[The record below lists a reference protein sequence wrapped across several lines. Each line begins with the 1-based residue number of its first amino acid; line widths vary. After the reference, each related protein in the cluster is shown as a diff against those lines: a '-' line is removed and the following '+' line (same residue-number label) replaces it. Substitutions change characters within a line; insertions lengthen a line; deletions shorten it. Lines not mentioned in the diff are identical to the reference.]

1 VTPKAE
7 PRFCV
12 TDTHIQGYIKS
23 LLSRQVS
30 EQTLVAYRRELKA
43 LQDALGTTG
52 DDLTGITAL
61 RAQLAQARANGL
73 KPASLARRLAA
84 WRSFLRWLAETRQ
97 ADALQAGVLLGQ
109 LKALR
114 PPRPGRPLPKLLS
127 VEEAV
132 VLAKTLPSS
141 ASNASGSNNHVIGV
155 RDDERSVL
163 EETGSTLN
171 TSKNTNTPTIG
182 SRDWYAQWSPIRDH
196 AILELLYSCG
206 LRVSELTGLDTQASG
221 PWTGWLDLQ
230 ANELVVMG
238 KGSKLRRLPVGRPAI
253 EAAQNWLA
261 ARARV
266 LLELGCETSD
276 GPVFIDRLGARL
288 HRRAVHRIVHA
299 AAKRLGLSQPVH
311 PHMLRHS
318 FASHLLQSS
327 GDLRAVQELLGH
339 AQITT
344 TQVYTH
350 LDFQRL
356 AQVYDK
362 THPRARRKAKGFG
375 TIGS

>member
-1 VTPKAE
+1 MIPRAE

-12 TDTHIQGYIKS
+12 SDAHIQGYIKS
-23 LLSRQVS
+23 LLGRQVS
-30 EQTLVAYRRELKA
+30 EQTLAAYRRELKA
-43 LQDALGTTG
+43 FQDALGTTG
-52 DDLTGITAL
+52 DDLTGISAL
-61 RAQLAQARANGL
+61 RAHLAQARANGL

-132 VLAKTLPSS
+132 VLAKTLPSR
-141 ASNASGSNNHVIGV
+141 ALNASGSSAPSVAV
-155 RDDERSVL
+155 RDDGRPVP
-163 EETGSTLN
+163 EETGLSPN
-171 TSKNTNTPTIG
+171 SNTPTIG

-230 ANELVVMG
+230 ANELVVVG

-253 EAAQNWLA
+253 EATQNWLA

-266 LLELGCETSD
+266 LLELGCETID
-276 GPVFIDRLGARL
+276 GPVFIDRVGARL
-288 HRRAVHRIVHA
+288 HRRAVHRIVHS
-299 AAKRLGLSQPVH
+299 AAKTLGLSQPVH

>member
-1 VTPKAE
+1 MIPKAE

-12 TDTHIQGYIKS
+12 TDAHIQGYIKS
-23 LLSRQVS
+23 LLGRQVS
-30 EQTLVAYRRELKA
+30 EQTLAAYRRELKA
-43 LQDALGTTG
+43 FQEALGTTG
-52 DDLTGITAL
+52 DDLTGISAL
-61 RAQLAQARANGL
+61 RAHLAQARANGL

-97 ADALQAGVLLGQ
+97 ADASQAGVLLGQ

-141 ASNASGSNNHVIGV
+141 ISNASGSSAPSVAV
-155 RDDERSVL
+155 RDDGRPVS
-163 EETGSTLN
+163 EETGPSPNL
-171 TSKNTNTPTIG
+171 NTPTIG

-230 ANELVVMG
+230 ANELVVVG

-253 EAAQNWLA
+253 EATQNWLA

>member
-1 VTPKAE
+1 MIPKAD
-7 PRFCV
+7 PRFCA
-12 TDTHIQGYIKS
+12 TDAHIQGYIKS
-23 LLSRQVS
+23 LLGRQVS
-30 EQTLVAYRRELKA
+30 EQTLAAYRRELKA
-43 LQDALGTTG
+43 FQEALGTTG
-52 DDLTGITAL
+52 DDLTGISAL
-61 RAQLAQARANGL
+61 RAHLAQARANGL

-141 ASNASGSNNHVIGV
+141 ISNASGSSAPSVAV
-155 RDDERSVL
+155 RDDGRPVS
-163 EETGSTLN
+163 EETGPSPNL
-171 TSKNTNTPTIG
+171 NTPTIG

-221 PWTGWLDLQ
+221 PWAGWLDLQ
-230 ANELVVMG
+230 ANELVVVG

-253 EAAQNWLA
+253 EATQNWLA

>member
-1 VTPKAE
+1 VIPKAE
-7 PRFCV
+7 PRFSV

-23 LLSRQVS
+23 LLGRQVS
-30 EQTLVAYRRELKA
+30 EQTLVAYQRELKA
-43 LQDALGTTG
+43 LQDALGATC
-52 DDLTGITAL
+52 DDSTGISAL
-61 RAQLAQARANGL
+61 RAHLAQARANGL

-141 ASNASGSNNHVIGV
+141 VSNALGSSVPAIGL
-155 RDDERSVL
+155 RDDERSVP
-163 EETGSTLN
+163 EETESIP
-171 TSKNTNTPTIG
+171 NTNTPTIG

-206 LRVSELTGLDTQASG
+206 LRVSELTGLDTQAAG

-230 ANELVVMG
+230 ANELVVVG

-253 EAAQNWLA
+253 EAAENWLA
-261 ARARV
+261 TRARV

>member
-1 VTPKAE
+1 MIPKAE

-23 LLSRQVS
+23 LLGRQVS

-43 LQDALGTTG
+43 FQDALRTTG
-52 DDLTGITAL
+52 DGLTGITAL
-61 RAQLAQARANGL
+61 RAHLAQARANGL

-97 ADALQAGVLLGQ
+97 ADASQAGVLLGQ

-114 PPRPGRPLPKLLS
+114 PPRLGRPLPKLLS

-132 VLAKTLPSS
+132 VLAKTLPSRVP
-141 ASNASGSNNHVIGV
+141 ALAL
-155 RDDERSVL
+155 RDDGRSAA
-163 EETGSTLN
+163 EGTGPSPNLN
-171 TSKNTNTPTIG
+171 TPIIG
-182 SRDWYAQWSPIRDH
+182 SRDWYAQWSSIRDH

-230 ANELVVMG
+230 ANELVVVG
-238 KGSKLRRLPVGRPAI
+238 KGSKLRRLPVGGPAI
-253 EAAQNWLA
+253 EATQNWLA
-261 ARARV
+261 ARTRV
-266 LLELGCETSD
+266 LHELGCESNN

-288 HRRAVHRIVHA
+288 HRRAVHRIVHL
-299 AAKRLGLSQPVH
+299 AAKTLGLSQPVH